1 MRYGLG
7 LVCAAL
13 VLTLLGVGSANAAQN
28 EDLCRQATPE
38 SFVLSGPIDAAMTEC
53 VQSRFAPTTNELMLT
68 SRGGSADQAMR
79 IAERFEGRRLT
90 MRVRGECNSSCANY
104 FLPLAGRLIVE
115 PGAVIVVH
123 GGIDPSLISRTQAS
137 ANGMVDGQVDNLEEI
152 AGRQAAFMAR
162 NQVNPGWLLYREAG
176 STAVERLDGA
186 WADFDADTKAWL
198 VEETMAKS
206 CLPNTVVEYM
216 TDRRGEWLSEGRR
229 RALRRQH
236 IARSNTVVCN

>member
-162 NQVNPGWLLYREAG
+162 NQVNPGWLLYRESG